1 MPKERIRCQMIKET
15 YSADETREFAKE
27 LGKKAVPGS
36 VYTLSG
42 DLGTGKTA
50 FAQGFAKGLDVKE
63 DITSPTFTIMCV
75 YEDGRLPF
83 YHFDAY
89 RLSDGSELEA
99 IGAEEFFYGRGVC
112 LIEWPQ
118 MIEGYVPETAVRIII
133 EKDITKGEDYR
144 KITAEV

>member
-1 MPKERIRCQMIKET
+1 MIKET
-15 YSADETREFAKE
+15 SCADEPREFAKE
-27 LGKKAVPGS
+27 LGKKAAPGDI
-36 VYTLSG
+36 YTLSRE
-42 DLGTGKTA
+42 LGAGKTA

-83 YHFDAY
+83 YHFDTY

-118 MIEGYVPETAVRIII
+118 MVEGYIPSNAVNIII
-133 EKDITKGEDYR
+133 EKDITIGEDYR
-144 KITAEV
+144 KITVYQQEV